1 MRRPILLSVLF
12 WLYPLTAIAMAV
24 LAVRP
29 DFADADGV
37 GIRVVFVVAATST
50 AAIGAGALTRRRWVP
65 AVAVILH
72 ALITAVALAGLVS
85 RLIGAPL
92 FSGGAPEFVGKS
104 AVHAAMVLVW
114 RCGAVRRHFAAS

>member
-12 WLYPLTAIAMAV
+12 WLYPLTALAMTV
-24 LAVRP
+24 LAIRP
-29 DFADADGV
+29 DFVDADGV

-50 AAIGAGALTRRRWVP
+50 AAIGVGALTRRRWVP
-65 AVAVILH
+65 ACAATLH
-72 ALITAVALAGLVS
+72 ALVTAVALAGLVS
-85 RLIGAPL
+85 RLIETPL
-92 FSGGAPEFVGKS
+92 FSGGVGEFVGKS